1 MGSIGTWSLVQTGR
15 SVPESTR
22 WNRGTWQ
29 VIPTSAPSRL
39 GMTERTGA
47 QNVVRVGEPLRCV
60 PSPDGRHSGYPRSPD
75 RRLPLCLDLG
85 MERDAGGRNFRIMSR
100 ARFLEVW
107 RGAGAE
113 FRIGMWL
120 VMLGTLGAVSAAVL
134 LAMGSGWSG
143 LLVGV
148 LALVVAEIG
157 NFLRVQAFKRYLS
170 R

>member
-1 MGSIGTWSLVQTGR
+1 
-15 SVPESTR
+15 
-22 WNRGTWQ
+22 
-29 VIPTSAPSRL
+29 
-39 GMTERTGA
+39 
-47 QNVVRVGEPLRCV
+47 
-60 PSPDGRHSGYPRSPD
+60 
-75 RRLPLCLDLG
+75 

-134 LAMGSGWSG
+134 LAMGSVWSG

-148 LALVVAEIG
+148 LALVVAVIG